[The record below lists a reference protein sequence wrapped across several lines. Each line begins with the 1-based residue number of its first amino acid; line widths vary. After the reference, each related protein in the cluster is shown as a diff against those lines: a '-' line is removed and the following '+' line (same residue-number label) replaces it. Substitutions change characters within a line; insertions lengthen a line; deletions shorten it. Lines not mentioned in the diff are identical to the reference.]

1 MKFLNRIYKIFSSN
15 NNNNRHPNISNPI
28 NKVKNIFK
36 IKIIIK
42 ALKNFKNSLIKKIA
56 LIIKINRVKSNF
68 ILIIIITI
76 IGKTDL
82 RNRAIRKIS

>member
-1 MKFLNRIYKIFSSN
+1 MKFLNRINKIISSN
-15 NNNNRHPNISNPI
+15 NYNNKLPNNCNPI
-28 NKVKNIFK
+28 NKVKKIIR

-42 ALKNFKNSLIKKIA
+42 TLKFFKNSLIKKIA
-56 LIIKINRVKSNF
+56 LIIKINMVKSNF
-68 ILIIIITI
+68 IKIKLIII